1 MKYKVISL
9 ILLLVTF
16 VEFAIIVV
24 KDSQLKTDDLYINGL
39 KSDKA
44 VCEQE
49 YEEFTKAYDDLENLY
64 RKCEN
69 NVEN

>member
-39 KSDKA
+39 KSDKG

-64 RKCEN
+64 RECEN
-69 NVEN
+69 NE